1 MSNYLLTGLS
11 GCSKIVSKTNPCQL
25 NLANIL
31 SVVSMEELNDAAKLR
46 MSQCNLKKR
55 TVYDL
60 IFQEV

>member
-1 MSNYLLTGLS
+1 
-11 GCSKIVSKTNPCQL
+11 
-25 NLANIL
+25 
-31 SVVSMEELNDAAKLR
+31 MEELNDAAKLR